1 MLGVPRPP
9 TARRSYGLLGRG
21 SAEHIAS
28 VSTDVIRV
36 VAAAIVGGDRL
47 LVCQRPPEKRHGG
60 LWEFPGGKRERG
72 ESDAEAVGREL
83 REELG
88 VAAAEVGEELFATRD
103 PGSAFVIAFLP
114 VRIAG
119 VPTCREHTALRW
131 GTPAELAR
139 LPLAP
144 TDRRFVEAVAGG
156 LDEWRVVPT
165 RGDHG

>member
-1 MLGVPRPP
+1 
-9 TARRSYGLLGRG
+9 
-21 SAEHIAS
+21 

-36 VAAAIVGGDRL
+36 VAAAIVEGDRL

-60 LWEFPGGKRERG
+60 LWELPGGKRERG

-103 PGSAFVIAFLP
+103 PGSPFVIAFLP
-114 VRIAG
+114 VRIVGEPA
-119 VPTCREHTALRW
+119 CREHTALRW
-131 GTPAELAR
+131 GTPTELAG

-144 TDRRFVEAVAGG
+144 GDRQFVEALLAG
-156 LDEWRVVPT
+156 LDGRHRVAAGPAS
-165 RGDHG
+165 RRRIW